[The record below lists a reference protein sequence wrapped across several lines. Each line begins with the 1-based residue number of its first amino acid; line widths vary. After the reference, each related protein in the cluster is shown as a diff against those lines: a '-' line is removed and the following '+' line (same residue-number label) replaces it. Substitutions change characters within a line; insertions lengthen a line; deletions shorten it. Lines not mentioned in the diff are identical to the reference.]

1 MYFDLMGLLTHIY
14 ITLLRRCWGSPG
26 GGVLVG
32 GGFSCASHR
41 ASSQRWLEAVR
52 ADSGERAAA
61 SKMDF
66 DCVCLSTIHQ
76 VNYELYYTSYG
87 LYYELYYGLY

>member
-1 MYFDLMGLLTHIY
+1 MHFRFNGFTH
-14 ITLLRRCWGSPG
+14 THTHTHFSVVA
-26 GGVLVG
+26 GVLL
-32 GGFSCASHR
+32 GGFSRASHR

-76 VNYELYYTSYG
+76 VNYELYYE
-87 LYYELYYGLY
+87 LYYEELY